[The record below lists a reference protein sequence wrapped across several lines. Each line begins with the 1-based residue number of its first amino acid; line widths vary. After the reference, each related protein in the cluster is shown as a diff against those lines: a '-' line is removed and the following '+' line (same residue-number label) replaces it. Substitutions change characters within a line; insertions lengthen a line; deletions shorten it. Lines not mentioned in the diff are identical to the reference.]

1 MAKSTMRAAA
11 EERRDA
17 GSTGEADSRTG
28 RAARGRTRR
37 APGEHSAL
45 GEKLIGT
52 VPARIM
58 RPRIIFIACLAA
70 LVAFGLLM
78 VYSSSSVE
86 ALSEYGSST
95 YFLTAQLKNLLVAL
109 AAAAVALAV
118 SMSVTRSALMWGA
131 WAFFTALLA
140 AVLVVGEESGG
151 ATRWIV
157 IAGFQFQPSEL
168 EKPVV
173 ILTAAMIMNEFYG
186 EHAIDGQGFIVRMA
200 IALGVPILLLIL
212 EPDFG
217 TCIII
222 VGTVFLMC
230 VLAGISGRLVGSALL
245 IIAVVGIAAIVAEPY
260 RIARFMTMLDPW
272 QDAYGD
278 GYQATLAIMA
288 FASGGLFGRG
298 IGNSTMKYNYLPEAH
313 NDYILAIIGEEVGF
327 MGTLVFF
334 AVVAGLVYSGF
345 KIAEQAPTTQGK
357 MIAYGC
363 STMIGLQYLINI
375 MGIVGVTPMTGKPL
389 PFISYGGSA
398 LIGAFIL
405 AALVLRVS
413 LESNPKTVY
422 DARRAG
428 MRVVAEDGEAAA
440 DGFAASPVSRGI
452 EGSTA
457 GVPHPR
463 SARRHEGFTVVDGMG
478 VVTPD
483 DRPARRGGADARPR
497 RTTRPPRSTQTRL
510 PGQTG
515 ELDRR
520 GSYERVRLGSDPADR
535 LRSRGVQTR
544 YDGADGT
551 RSGGRG
557 RGRGE
562 DHGR

>member
-1 MAKSTMRAAA
+1 MAKPTKRAAA
-11 EERRDA
+11 EAQRDTGSA
-17 GSTGEADSRTG
+17 GETRSRTG
-28 RAARGRTRR
+28 RGRTRR

-186 EHAIDGQGFIVRMA
+186 EHAIDGQGFVVRMA

-245 IIAVVGIAAIVAEPY
+245 IIAVVGIGAIAMEPY
-260 RIARFMTMLDPW
+260 RLARFMTMLDPW

-327 MGTLVFF
+327 VGTLVFF

-363 STMIGLQYLINI
+363 SAMIGLQYLINI

-428 MRVVAEDGEAAA
+428 MRVLAEDEDAA
-440 DGFAASPVSRGI
+440 GLAASPVSRGI

-483 DRPARRGGADARPR
+483 TRPERRGDADARPR
-497 RTTRPPRSTQTRL
+497 RSTRPPRTT
-510 PGQTG
+510 
-515 ELDRR
+515 
-520 GSYERVRLGSDPADR
+520 
-535 LRSRGVQTR
+535 
-544 YDGADGT
+544 
-551 RSGGRG
+551 
-557 RGRGE
+557 
-562 DHGR
+562 

>member
-1 MAKSTMRAAA
+1 MAKPTKRAAA
-11 EERRDA
+11 EAQRDTGSA
-17 GSTGEADSRTG
+17 GETRSRTG
-28 RAARGRTRR
+28 RGRTRR

-95 YFLTAQLKNLLVAL
+95 YFLTTQLKNLLVAL

-186 EHAIDGQGFIVRMA
+186 EHAIDGQGFVVRMA

-245 IIAVVGIAAIVAEPY
+245 IIAVVGIGAIAMEPY
-260 RIARFMTMLDPW
+260 RLARFMTMLDPW

-327 MGTLVFF
+327 VGTLVFF

-363 STMIGLQYLINI
+363 SAMIGLQYLINI

-428 MRVVAEDGEAAA
+428 MRVLAEDEDAA
-440 DGFAASPVSRGI
+440 GLAASPVSRGI

-483 DRPARRGGADARPR
+483 DRPARRGDADARPR
-497 RTTRPPRSTQTRL
+497 RSTRPPRTTQTRL

-535 LRSRGVQTR
+535 LRSRGVRTR
-544 YDGADGT
+544 YDGADGA
-551 RSGGRG
+551 RPGGRG

>member
-1 MAKSTMRAAA
+1 MAKPTKRAAA
-11 EERRDA
+11 EAQRDTGSA
-17 GSTGEADSRTG
+17 GETRSRTG
-28 RAARGRTRR
+28 RGRTRR

-186 EHAIDGQGFIVRMA
+186 EHAIDGQGFVVRMA

-245 IIAVVGIAAIVAEPY
+245 IIAVVGIGAIAMEPY
-260 RIARFMTMLDPW
+260 RLARFMTMLDPW

-327 MGTLVFF
+327 VGTLVFF

-363 STMIGLQYLINI
+363 SAMIGLQYLINI

-428 MRVVAEDGEAAA
+428 MRVLAEDEDAAGA
-440 DGFAASPVSRGI
+440 AASPVSRGI

-483 DRPARRGGADARPR
+483 DRPARRGDADARPR
-497 RTTRPPRSTQTRL
+497 RATRPPRTTQTRL

-535 LRSRGVQTR
+535 LRSRGVRTR

-551 RSGGRG
+551 RPGGRG

>member
-1 MAKSTMRAAA
+1 MAKPTKRAAA
-11 EERRDA
+11 EAQRDT
-17 GSTGEADSRTG
+17 GSAGEARSRTG
-28 RAARGRTRR
+28 RGRTRR

-95 YFLTAQLKNLLVAL
+95 YFLAAQLKNLLVAL
-109 AAAAVALAV
+109 AAAAIALAV

-186 EHAIDGQGFIVRMA
+186 EHAIDGQGFVVRMA

-245 IIAVVGIAAIVAEPY
+245 IIAVVGIGAIAMEPY
-260 RIARFMTMLDPW
+260 RLARFMTMLDPW

-327 MGTLVFF
+327 VGTLVFF

-363 STMIGLQYLINI
+363 SAMIGLQYLINI

-428 MRVVAEDGEAAA
+428 MRVLAEDEDAAGA
-440 DGFAASPVSRGI
+440 AASPVSRGI

-483 DRPARRGGADARPR
+483 DRSARRGDADARPR
-497 RTTRPPRSTQTRL
+497 RSTRPPRTTQTRL

-535 LRSRGVQTR
+535 LRSRGVRTR
-544 YDGADGT
+544 YDGADGA
-551 RSGGRG
+551 RPGGRG

>member
-1 MAKSTMRAAA
+1 MAKPTKRAAA
-11 EERRDA
+11 EAQRDTGSA
-17 GSTGEADSRTG
+17 GETRSRTG
-28 RAARGRTRR
+28 RGGTRR

-186 EHAIDGQGFIVRMA
+186 EHAIDGQGFVVRMA

-245 IIAVVGIAAIVAEPY
+245 IIAVVGIGAIAMEPY
-260 RIARFMTMLDPW
+260 RLARFMTMLDPW

-327 MGTLVFF
+327 VGTLVFF

-363 STMIGLQYLINI
+363 SAMIGLQYLINI

-428 MRVVAEDGEAAA
+428 MRVLAEDEDAA
-440 DGFAASPVSRGI
+440 GLAASPVSRGI

-457 GVPHPR
+457 GVLHPR

-483 DRPARRGGADARPR
+483 TRPERRGDADARPR
-497 RTTRPPRSTQTRL
+497 RSTRPPRTTQTRL

-535 LRSRGVQTR
+535 LRSRGVRTR
-544 YDGADGT
+544 YDGADGA
-551 RSGGRG
+551 RPGGRG